1 MPPPKRCK
9 RTKKRG
15 SQPQTRANAIFTI
28 HTAHIKIFATFAK
41 DTKRKNG
48 MDKIEATANIR
59 HTIGAICVALFLVLA
74 PATGKSRIRVMSYN
88 MLFEHNKPTQVERQ
102 WASRLPNLL
111 KSIRRDK
118 PDVIGSQE
126 IQTFQ
131 VEQFVEKSG
140 YGWIG
145 NDISR
150 GDRNHP
156 KAENE
161 AIFYRKDKLEP
172 MESGMI
178 WFSETPLK
186 AGTYSWG
193 MKYPRACTWA
203 KFRVKA
209 TGKMFYILNSHFYV
223 DPDKEE
229 ARMNAAK
236 LIVEKIKEIGGDFP
250 VICTGDLNNSIE
262 SRPIQSLL
270 SEGGLYDSFSVA
282 EKRKGPAGSFHG
294 FNTKKTPTDR
304 IDHILVSSGIRVKKY
319 EIIDRQ
325 WRTGKFESD
334 HLPVCADIVL
344 P

>member
-1 MPPPKRCK
+1 MPPLKRRK
-9 RTKKRG
+9 HTKNRG
-15 SQPQTRANAIFTI
+15 LPPETQANAIFTI
-28 HTAHIKIFATFAK
+28 HTVHIKIFATFAK
-41 DTKRKNG
+41 DTKHKERMDRSKPIRNVCRK
-48 MDKIEATANIR
+48 
-59 HTIGAICVALFLVLA
+59 IGSVFVALFLVLT
-74 PATGKSRIRVMSYN
+74 PAMGGSRIRVMSYN

-102 WASRLPNLL
+102 WTNRLPNLIE
-111 KSIRRDK
+111 SIRRDK

-131 VEQFVEKSG
+131 VKQFVEKSG

-145 NDISR
+145 NDISC

-156 KAENE
+156 NAENE

-172 MESGMI
+172 VESGMI
-178 WFSETPLK
+178 WFSETPMK
-186 AGTYSWG
+186 PGTYSWG

-203 KFRVKA
+203 KFRMKA
-209 TGKMFYILNSHFYV
+209 TGKMFYVFNSHFYV

-236 LIVEKIKEIGGDFP
+236 LIVKKIKETGENLP
-250 VICTGDLNNSIE
+250 AICTGDLNNSIE
-262 SRPIQSLL
+262 SRPIQTLL
-270 SEGGLYDSFSVA
+270 DGGGLHDSYAVA
-282 EKRKGPAGSFHG
+282 KKHKGPTGSFHG
-294 FNTKKTPTDR
+294 FDTKKAPTDR

-319 EIIDRQ
+319 EIINRQ